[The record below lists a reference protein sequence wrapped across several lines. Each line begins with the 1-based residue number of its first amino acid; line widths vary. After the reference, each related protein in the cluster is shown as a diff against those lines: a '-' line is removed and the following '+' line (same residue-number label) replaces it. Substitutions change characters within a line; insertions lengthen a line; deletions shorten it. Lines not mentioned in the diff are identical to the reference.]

1 MATDKPITITVPEIK
16 SLADRLMLRGLSAN
30 AFDCDLRLAAMAM
43 RAMIRH
49 LNDFDVLY
57 L

>member
-1 MATDKPITITVPEIK
+1 MATEKPTTITIPEIK

-30 AFDCDLRLAAMAM
+30 AFDCDLRLAARAM
-43 RAMIRH
+43 RAMARH
-49 LNDFDVLY
+49 LNDTDVLY